1 MLSGYI
7 IIFCAI
13 IILLPWGDDYPSI
26 AIPTIEPGHRNTT
39 TSSHYNI
46 TTTTSRANFTTE
58 DQPRGCPL
66 DYKWC
71 YYTPIVQIWQFL
83 LGFGLIGIFL
93 ILGNYSYKIN
103 TKILIFF

>member
-13 IILLPWGDDYPSI
+13 IILLPWGDDY
-26 AIPTIEPGHRNTT
+26 H
-39 TSSHYNI
+39 I
-46 TTTTSRANFTTE
+46 TTTTSRANFTTQ

-93 ILGNYSYKIN
+93 ILGNSYKIN
-103 TKILIFF
+103 TKILFFFKSYWLFHY